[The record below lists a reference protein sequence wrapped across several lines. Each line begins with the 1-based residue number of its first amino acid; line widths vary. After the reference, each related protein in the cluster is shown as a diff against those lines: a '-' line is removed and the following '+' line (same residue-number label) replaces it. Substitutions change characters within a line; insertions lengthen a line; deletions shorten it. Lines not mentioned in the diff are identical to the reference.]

1 MEVIIQQV
9 KNARHIPGIKN
20 ILRLSINH
28 IYKTIYW
35 GKDFWRATLL
45 GIFFIFVC
53 LNTFINIPYE

>member
-45 GIFFIFVC
+45 GILFNFCMFEY
-53 LNTFINIPYE
+53 LYQYTL